1 MSPGKQQTS
10 SFSLR
15 QCLWTTDKDL
25 LVRFLSLGN
34 FQPLSHRPSC
44 CPLSAPHS
52 VLPLAHLGSE
62 QVMLPRQVSL
72 QSIFFKTETMIL
84 DQLQVFSLL
93 DQQPHRTSFPF
104 RFLTLLHP
112 FLKRCFC
119 SVSFSA
125 LHVEPHHCSAR
136 TCRKD
141 QEKTSAAHCRQRK
154 MKETT
159 SSKISWPNA
168 TSRSCPFEGTV
179 LERKRERE

>member
-1 MSPGKQQTS
+1 MTS
-10 SFSLR
+10 KEDTTGLCSSSICAADLPVSRKAENFFIFSQALS
-15 QCLWTTDKDL
+15 LNHTDKDL

-84 DQLQVFSLL
+84 DQLHVFSLL

-125 LHVEPHHCSAR
+125 LHV
-136 TCRKD
+136 
-141 QEKTSAAHCRQRK
+141 
-154 MKETT
+154 
-159 SSKISWPNA
+159 
-168 TSRSCPFEGTV
+168 
-179 LERKRERE
+179 

>member
-1 MSPGKQQTS
+1 M
-10 SFSLR
+10 
-15 QCLWTTDKDL
+15 WTTDKDL

-52 VLPLAHLGSE
+52 VLPLGSE

-104 RFLTLLHP
+104 RFLTLLDP

-119 SVSFSA
+119 SVSF
-125 LHVEPHHCSAR
+125 LLFMFEPHHCSASQNLQEGSGEDE
-136 TCRKD
+136 CRALQAK
-141 QEKTSAAHCRQRK
+141 K
-154 MKETT
+154 
-159 SSKISWPNA
+159 N
-168 TSRSCPFEGTV
+168 EGNNL
-179 LERKRERE
+179 LEDFLAQCNI